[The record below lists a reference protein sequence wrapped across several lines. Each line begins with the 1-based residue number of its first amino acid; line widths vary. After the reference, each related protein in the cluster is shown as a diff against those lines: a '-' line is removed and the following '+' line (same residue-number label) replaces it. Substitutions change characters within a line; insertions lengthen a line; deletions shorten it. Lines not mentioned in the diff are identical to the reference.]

1 MLKRETIFQTGD
13 SEIIWKRFCGFLDL
27 TVPEFMDIQKRLLEE
42 QLEVVGKSPLWEKLL
57 NGKKPKTMEEFREM
71 APLTSYNTHYAQYIG
86 EEGKNQFLI
95 KQPMI
100 WSHSSGRGGKFK
112 WIPWTEEG
120 LEKYADAT
128 MAGMILAA
136 ADYKNDV
143 NIPDGCRLLS
153 ILAPSPYI
161 SGISGQALASRFN
174 IKFIPPP
181 EISDKLD
188 FQERIA
194 LGLKMALNDGA
205 DFVGAISTVLVKV
218 GENMTANSRSM
229 KITPYMLRPPVLYR
243 MLRAYLKSKI
253 EKRPMMP
260 RDLWPVKG
268 IACGGTDT
276 SIYRERLRYFW
287 GKDAHEMYGMSEM
300 GIVAMQSWVK
310 KDMTFYPY
318 LAFLEF
324 IPEEDWLKNR
334 HDPSFTPRTVLINKL
349 EVGKIYEM
357 VITNFHGMYLMRYRP
372 GDLIKVI
379 ALEDRENGIKL
390 PHISFYSRADSL
402 IDLYSIVRLDER
414 TLWQA
419 IDNTGVKYEEWSARK
434 EYQNVEPILKI
445 YIELK
450 EPTDPKDLELKI
462 HDELKKGSA
471 LYAEAIQE
479 MQTMPVSVK
488 VLDNG
493 SYQHYYEKRKAEGAD
508 MAHLKPP
515 HMNPAEDAIKRL
527 LGTD

>member
-1 MLKRETIFQTGD
+1 MITRETIFQSGD
-13 SEIIWKRFCGFLDL
+13 SELIWKRFCGFLDL
-27 TVPEFMDIQKRLLEE
+27 SVPEFIEIQKRLLEE
-42 QLEVVGKSPLWEKLL
+42 QLGVVGESPLWKKLL
-57 NGKKPKTMEEFREM
+57 NGKKPKTMEEFRQM
-71 APLTSYNTHYAQYIG
+71 APLTSYNTHYADYIG
-86 EEGKNQFLI
+86 EEGKTEFLAT
-95 KQPMI
+95 KPAV
-100 WSHSSGRGGKFK
+100 WAHSSGRGGKFK
-112 WIPWTEEG
+112 WIPWTEDG

-128 MAGMILAA
+128 MTGMILAA
-136 ADYKNDV
+136 ADRKGNV

-161 SGISGQALASRFN
+161 SGISGYALANRFN

-181 EISDKLD
+181 EISEKLD

-194 LGLKMALNDGA
+194 LGFKMALNDGA

-218 GENMTANSRSM
+218 GENMTARSRGM

-243 MLRAYLKSKI
+243 MLRGFIISKI

-276 SIYRERLRYFW
+276 SIYRQKLRYYW

-300 GIVAMQSWVK
+300 GVVTMQTWAK

-324 IPEEDWLKNR
+324 IPEEDWLRSRQDTAFK
-334 HDPSFTPRTVLINKL
+334 PRTVLINEL
-349 EVGKIYEM
+349 EVGKIYEV
-357 VITNFHGMYLMRYRP
+357 VITNFHGMHLMRYRP
-372 GDLIKVI
+372 GDLIKVT
-379 ALEDRENGIKL
+379 ALEDAENGIKL
-390 PHISFYSRADSL
+390 PHITFYSRADFL

-419 IDNTGVKYEEWSARK
+419 IDNIGVKYEDWSARK
-434 EYQNVEPILKI
+434 EYVGSNPILKI
-445 YIELK
+445 YIEMK
-450 EPTDPKDLELKI
+450 EPENPQVLELKI
-462 HDELKKGSA
+462 HDELIKDSA
-471 LYAEAIQE
+471 LYAEAIHE

-488 VLDNG
+488 ILDNG
-493 SYQHYYEKRKAEGAD
+493 SYQRYYDKRKAEGAD
-508 MAHLKPP
+508 LAHLKPP
-515 HMNPAEDAIKRL
+515 HMNPTEDAIKKL